1 MPRAPGLI
9 IAAALL
15 IAACGDGSGAS
26 GAAAPMTPTS
36 STSSTSE
43 PLDGVLAVG
52 RIDGPVFTSPPPP
65 PGERVGMSARVMGTI
80 ILDDRGCL
88 MLELEGVRYSIVWP
102 AGTSW
107 QRDPPAVLLPD
118 GQIVEPG
125 MSVLGDGGY
134 MTSVTHMTG
143 QEVNDAATGCAGPT
157 GEIAIFN
164 LGAEV
169 TITG

>member
-1 MPRAPGLI
+1 MQRISVLI
-9 IAAALL
+9 FVALL
-15 IAACGDGSGAS
+15 SAAC
-26 GAAAPMTPTS
+26 S
-36 STSSTSE
+36 SNPATVDSLGTTTA
-43 PLDGVLAVG
+43 GGGNIAG

-65 PGERVGMSARVMGTI
+65 PGERAGMAARVMGTVL
-80 ILDDRGCL
+80 LDHRGCL
-88 MLELEGVRYSIVWP
+88 VLELERVRYAIVWP

-107 QRDPPAVLLPD
+107 RPDPPGVLLPD

-134 MTSVTHMTG
+134 MSSVTHMTG
-143 QEVNDAATGCAGPT
+143 REVNDAAAACVGPT

-169 TITG
+169 IVTNG

>member
-1 MPRAPGLI
+1 VITTKPDRSEMPRALALVL
-9 IAAALL
+9 AAALL
-15 IAACGDGSGAS
+15 IAACSDDSGI
-26 GAAAPMTPTS
+26 PVTTPS
-36 STSSTSE
+36 VPSTEGT
-43 PLDGVLAVG
+43 V
-52 RIDGPVFTSPPPP
+52 DGPVFTSPSPP
-65 PGERVGMSARVMGTI
+65 PGEREGMAARVMGTI
-80 ILDDRGCL
+80 DLDDRGCL
-88 MLELEGVRYSIVWP
+88 VLSLEGVRYAIVWP

-107 QRDPPAVLLPD
+107 QSDPPAVLLPN

-134 MTSVTHMTG
+134 MESVTHMTG
-143 QEVNDAATGCAGPT
+143 QVVNDAAAACAGPT